1 MRSLFYDI
9 LMTVNKTIERS
20 TLSISRVLRALG
32 ISRSWYYSQLS
43 PDAIM
48 DSRLNP
54 YAINN
59 EDELP

>member
-1 MRSLFYDI
+1 MRSLFFDV
-9 LMTVNKTIERS
+9 LRTVNKTIERS
-20 TLSISRVLRALG
+20 TFSISRVLRALG

-48 DSRLNP
+48 DGRFNP
-54 YAINN
+54 YAINS